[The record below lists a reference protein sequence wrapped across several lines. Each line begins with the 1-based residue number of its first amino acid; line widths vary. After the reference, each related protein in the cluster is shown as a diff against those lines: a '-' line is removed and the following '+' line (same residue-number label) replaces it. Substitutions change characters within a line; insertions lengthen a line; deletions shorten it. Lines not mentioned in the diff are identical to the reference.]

1 MLRARCRLAA
11 PPRTTDLRHDLT
23 AQQYRDLQLRY
34 RNWGRWGSEDEIGT
48 ANLVGPVTVAR
59 AVGLVRLGK
68 VYSLS
73 LPLDRHGPQ
82 TGTGLTGRSNIQH
95 YMARDGGDIAA
106 DSGDE
111 PRFDGTDDLVQLYL
125 QAGTQWDALAHAFY
139 DNRMYN
145 GRPTTDVTSAGAAR
159 NAVTGL
165 LDRAVGRGV
174 LLDMARSE
182 SVGWLE
188 PGHAIDTADLEKC
201 AQRQGVEVGPA
212 DFVLVRTGQLAQVR
226 ARGSWADYAGGD
238 APGLSIDSVHFFCSR
253 DVAGV
258 AGDTWGLEVRPYEGA
273 FVAPVHV
280 LLMVNA
286 GIHIGE
292 MWDMEEL
299 ARDCAADGSYDF
311 LVVAPPLN
319 IAGAVGSPVT
329 PLAIR

>member
-1 MLRARCRLAA
+1 M
-11 PPRTTDLRHDLT
+11 RHDLNSEE
-23 AQQYRDLQLRY
+23 YRELQIRY
-34 RNWGRWGSEDEIGT
+34 RNWGRWGAEDEIGT
-48 ANLVGPVTVAR
+48 ANLVGPETVAR

-68 VYSLS
+68 VYSLA
-73 LPLDRHGPQ
+73 LPLDRNGPQ
-82 TGTGLTGRSNIQH
+82 TGKGLTGRSNIQH

-106 DSGDE
+106 AAGDE
-111 PRFDGTDDLVQLYL
+111 PQFDGTDDLVQLYL

-165 LDRAVGRGV
+165 VDRALGRGV
-174 LLDMARSE
+174 LLDVPRNE
-182 SVGWLE
+182 GVEWLE
-188 PGHAIDTADLEKC
+188 PGRAIDTADLERC
-201 AQRQGVEVGPA
+201 ADQQGVEIGPG

-226 ARGSWADYAGGD
+226 ARGAWEDYAGGP
-238 APGLSIDSVHFFCSR
+238 APGLSVDAAHFFCSR
-253 DVAGV
+253 DVAAV
-258 AGDTWGLEVRPYEGA
+258 AGDTWGLEVRPPEGDL
-273 FVAPVHV
+273 VAPVHV

-299 ARDCAADGSYDF
+299 AGDCAAEGCYEF

-319 IAGAVGSPVT
+319 ITGAVGSPVT